1 MGEQPDVNSKEH
13 NERATNKGE
22 NLKMKKTELEALGL
36 NREQI
41 RAVQQIHGKGIMQE
55 RNKPDSKSRNTISA
69 IVALLRLLPA
79 EALHELLV
87 HANTLYIQQEPP
99 AGTQVTEMPGNED

>member
-41 RAVQQIHGKGIMQE
+41 RAVQQIHGKDIMQE
-55 RNKPDSKSRNTISA
+55 RNKPDSKARNTISA

-87 HANTLYIQQEPP
+87 HANTLYIQQ